1 MTNKEIIQQFYQAFA
16 QGDAEGMV
24 KLYSND
30 IKFKDPAFGEL
41 QGEDVKNMW
50 RMLIRNGKGG
60 ISIIF
65 TDVEANEKT
74 GSASWTANYVF
85 SRTGRTVVNKIAARF
100 EFQNGKIVSHTDNFD
115 IWEWSKQALGLKG
128 HLLGWTSFMKNKIR
142 EYAIASLKK
151 YNASK

>member
-1 MTNKEIIQQFYQAFA
+1 MTNKEIIQQFYQAFS

-24 KLYSND
+24 KHYSND

-41 QGEDVKNMW
+41 QGDDVKNMW
-50 RMLIRNGKGG
+50 RMLIRNGKGE
-60 ISIIF
+60 IRIIF
-65 TDVEANEKT
+65 TDVEANKKT
-74 GSASWTANYVF
+74 GSANWTAKYVF

-100 EFQNGKIVSHTDNFD
+100 EFQNGKIVRHTDDFD

>member
-1 MTNKEIIQQFYQAFA
+1 MSNKDIIHQFYLAFA

-24 KLYSND
+24 KHYSND

-60 ISIIF
+60 IKIIF
-65 TDVEANEKT
+65 ANVEANEKT
-74 GSASWTANYVF
+74 GSANWTAKYVF
-85 SRTGRTVVNKIAARF
+85 SKTGRTVVNKISARF
-100 EFQNGKIVSHTDNFD
+100 EFQDGKITRHTDEFD
-115 IWEWSKQALGLKG
+115 LWKWSQQTFGWKG
-128 HLLGWTSFMKNKIR
+128 YLLGWTTFMKNKIR

-151 YNASK
+151 YYASK